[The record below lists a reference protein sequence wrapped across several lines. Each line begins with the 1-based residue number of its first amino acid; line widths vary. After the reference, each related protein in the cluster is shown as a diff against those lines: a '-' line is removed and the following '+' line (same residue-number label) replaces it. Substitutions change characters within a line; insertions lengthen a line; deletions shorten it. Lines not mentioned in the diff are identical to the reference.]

1 MVCPSGLLVM
11 RTHDDEA
18 ALESAASGGAN
29 KAEYVRDAFSRIA
42 PRYDLLNHLL
52 SFNVDRIWRRMAI
65 AKLDIAR
72 KPGGGYLDLC
82 AGTLDVSAALAATPG
97 FRGSVVSVD
106 FAEPMLV
113 AGTSKIGNRRIT
125 PVAGDALQL
134 PIATGSMSGA
144 IVAFGIRNVADLDGA
159 LREVHRV
166 LEPGASFVI
175 LEFSTPR
182 SPLVNTGYQLYF
194 RHILPAIGGV
204 ISGHRSAYRYLP
216 RSVANFPIMEEL
228 ASRMRT
234 AGFSDVRW
242 RSVTLGIA
250 AIHVGRR

>member
-1 MVCPSGLLVM
+1 M
-11 RTHDDEA
+11 RTPDDEA
-18 ALESAASGGAN
+18 ALDSAAAGGAN
-29 KAEYVRDAFSRIA
+29 KAEYVRAAFSTIA

-52 SFNVDRIWRRMAI
+52 SFNVDRMWRRMAI
-65 AKLDIAR
+65 AKLDVAR
-72 KPGGGYLDLC
+72 KPEGRYLDLC
-82 AGTLDVSAALAATPG
+82 AGTLDVSAALAAAKG

-113 AGTSKIGNRRIT
+113 AGKSKIGNRRIT
-125 PVAGDALQL
+125 PVVGDALQL
-134 PIATGSMSGA
+134 PIASGSMSGA
-144 IVAFGIRNVADLDGA
+144 IVAFGIRNVAGLDGA

-166 LEPGASFVI
+166 LEPGARFVI

-194 RHILPAIGGV
+194 RHILPAVGGM

-216 RSVANFPIMEEL
+216 RSVANFPVMEEL
-228 ASRMRT
+228 ASHMRA
-234 AGFSDVRW
+234 AGYSDVRW